1 MGRPIPKLTDEE
13 KARFEPMLQRT
24 WSAIAGDAEMASGRF
39 KPLKVREIIEI
50 TCDANHPEMYGKMTR
65 EEYARLSE
73 CYHHNDT
80 QRWLRKV
87 LNY

>member
-1 MGRPIPKLTDEE
+1 MGKPIPKLTDEE

-24 WSAIAGDAEMASGRF
+24 WGAIAGDVEEANGKS
-39 KPLKVREIIEI
+39 LKVREIVEI
-50 TCDANHPEMYGKMTR
+50 TCDANHPEMYGGMTR
-65 EEYARLSE
+65 EEYARLSD